1 MDKRFDHKKVE
12 QRIYKM
18 WEEGGY
24 FKPRNLDSGKKPF
37 TILLPPPNA
46 SGKMHIGN
54 VLMIAI
60 EDLMIRWHRMKGDPT
75 LWVPGT
81 DHAGFE
87 TQITFE
93 RKLKKEGKS
102 RFDYDR
108 QTLYQMIWEFVKA
121 NKGTIEKQIRRMG
134 ASVDWSRY
142 TFTLDPK
149 VIETVYKTFEKMYSD
164 GLIYRD
170 NYIVNYCPKCGTTF
184 ADLEIKHIER
194 KDPLY
199 YVRYPLIK
207 KDKNNEPDYL
217 VVATVR
223 PETIMVDTHLAV
235 HPKDKK
241 NAKWIGRKVKNPLT
255 DKEMEILGDNF
266 VDPEFG
272 TGIVK
277 LTPAHDKHD
286 WEVGLKHHLPVI
298 SMLDMN
304 GRLTKEAGEFAG
316 LKVKEARKRVVEKLE
331 SKNLI
336 EKIDENYKHAVAVC
350 YKGGHDIEPMVL
362 PNWFVKV
369 DSLKK
374 PAHEVVKTGK
384 VKIFPK
390 WQEITYHRW
399 MEEMRDWPISRQVV
413 WGIRIPV
420 WYRVGNQSQNTNA
433 GPTMTKQ
440 SATSDKNKKI
450 RVVFKNKAGEVVS
463 GEIGKLLE
471 KYSIKEIKE
480 GLQNLIAP
488 KEAEFVISKDDPGEE
503 YLPETDT
510 FDTWFSSGHWPLVTL
525 GYPDGEDFKYFY
537 PTSVLETGWEIIRF
551 WVSRMIMFGIYL
563 TGKEPFKYVYLHG
576 LVRARDGRKMSKSLG
591 NIIDPEEYMDK
602 YGVDALR
609 MGLISGTATG
619 KDFSFPH
626 DKVVAYRNFANKIW
640 NMARFMELMFDQWGK
655 SVPFYNQKVAKKL
668 TTEDK
673 EILSKLETTVKQV
686 NQNLEKFR
694 FAQAGEIIYHFLWD
708 DVANVYIENVK
719 QRKDKEVALSVLRHV
734 FINGI
739 KLLHP
744 FMPFVTEAI
753 WEHIPGIFEPPYH
766 KEPLIISSWPDE
778 RVNQVH

>member
-1 MDKRFDHKKVE
+1 MDKKFDHKKVE
-12 QRIYKM
+12 KEIYQM
-18 WEEGGY
+18 WERGDY

-37 TILLPPPNA
+37 TIVLPPPNA

-102 RFDYDR
+102 RFNFDR
-108 QTLYQMIWEFVKA
+108 QTLYQMIWDFVQA
-121 NKGTIEKQIRRMG
+121 NKDQIETQIRQMG

-149 VIETVYKTFEKMYSD
+149 VIKTVYDTFEKMYKE
-164 GLIYRD
+164 GLVYRD

-184 ADLEIKHIER
+184 ADLEIKHVER

-199 YVRYPLIK
+199 YIRYPLL
-207 KDKNNEPDYL
+207 DRQEGEPEYL

-241 NAKWIGRKVKNPLT
+241 NAQWIGRKVKNPLT
-255 DKEMEILGDNF
+255 DKPMEILGDRF

-286 WEVGLKHHLPVI
+286 WEVGLKHKLPVI

-304 GRLTKEAGEFAG
+304 GRLTEVAGEFAG
-316 LKVKEARKRVVEKLE
+316 MKVKVAREAVMKKLTEKGLVEKVDKDYE
-331 SKNLI
+331 HK
-336 EKIDENYKHAVAVC
+336 VAVC

-369 DSLKK
+369 DKLKQ
-374 PAHEVVKTGK
+374 PAYEAVKTGK

-390 WQEITYHRW
+390 WQEITYYRW

-420 WYRVGNQSQNTNA
+420 WYRIKPLASSLLPLANQ
-433 GPTMTKQ
+433 
-440 SATSDKNKKI
+440 KI
-450 RVVFKNKAGEVVS
+450 RVVFKNEKGEVVS
-463 GEIGKLLE
+463 GEVGELL
-471 KYSIKEIKE
+471 KIYSVKEIKE
-480 GLQNLIAP
+480 GLQSLIAP
-488 KEAEFVISKDDPGEE
+488 KEAKFVISRDDPGDD

-563 TGKEPFKYVYLHG
+563 TGKVPFEYVYLHG

-591 NIIDPEEYMDK
+591 NIIDPEEYMEK

-619 KDFSFPH
+619 KDFRFPH

-640 NMARFMELMFDQWGK
+640 NMTRFMQIMFERWGK
-655 SVPFYNQKVAKKL
+655 EVPFYNEGLNLKK
-668 TTEDK
+668 EDK
-673 EILSKLETTVKQV
+673 QILAELEKTIKQV
-686 NQNLEKFR
+686 DSDLEKFR
-694 FAQAGEIIYHFLWD
+694 FAQAGEVIYHFLWD
-708 DVANVYIENVK
+708 QVASFYIEAI
-719 QRKDKEVALSVLRHV
+719 KDREDMDVALSVLRHV

-744 FMPFVTEAI
+744 FMPFVTEAV
-753 WEHIPGIFEPPYH
+753 WKQIPGAFEKPY
-766 KEPLIISSWPDE
+766 KYEPLVVSEWPKVSSC
-778 RVNQVH
+778 

>member
-1 MDKRFDHKKVE
+1 MEKRFDHK
-12 QRIYKM
+12 RIEKEIYEM
-18 WEEGGY
+18 WEKGGY
-24 FKPRNLDSGKKPF
+24 FKPRNLDSNKKPF

-46 SGKMHIGN
+46 SGKMHTGN

-102 RFDYDR
+102 RFNYDR
-108 QTLYQMIWEFVKA
+108 KTLYNMIWDFVQKNRGA
-121 NKGTIEKQIRRMG
+121 IEKQIRQMG

-149 VIETVYKTFEKMYSD
+149 VIKTVYDTFEKMYKD

-184 ADLEIKHIER
+184 ADLEIKHVER

-199 YVRYPLIK
+199 YVRYPLLSPK
-207 KDKNNEPDYL
+207 KGEPKYL

-235 HPKDKK
+235 HPKDEK
-241 NAKWIGRKVKNPLT
+241 NKGWIGRKVKNPLT
-255 DKEMEILGDNF
+255 GRTMEILGDSF

-286 WEVGLKHHLPVI
+286 WEVGLKHNLPVVP
-298 SMLDMN
+298 MLDMN
-304 GRLTKEAGEFAG
+304 GRLTKETGEFAG
-316 LKVKEARKRVVEKLE
+316 LKVKLAREKVVEKL
-331 SKNLI
+331 KAKGLM
-336 EKIDENYKHAVAVC
+336 EKIDETYNHSVAVC

-369 DSLKK
+369 ASLKK
-374 PAHEVVKTGK
+374 PAHEAVKKGK

-390 WQEITYHRW
+390 WQEVTYHRW

-420 WYRVGNQSQNTNA
+420 WYKISDQGSVIRDQN
-433 GPTMTKQ
+433 KR
-440 SATSDKNKKI
+440 I
-450 RVVFKNKAGEVVS
+450 RVVFKNQAGEVVS
-463 GEIGKLLE
+463 GEVGKLLE
-471 KYSIKEIKE
+471 KYSVKEIKE
-480 GLQNLIAP
+480 GLQSLIAP
-488 KEAEFVISKDDPGEE
+488 KGAEFLISRDDPGDD

-510 FDTWFSSGHWPLVTL
+510 FDTWFSSGQWPLVTL
-525 GYPDGEDFKYFY
+525 GYPDGEDFKRFY

-563 TGKEPFKYVYLHG
+563 TGEVPFEYVYLHG

-591 NIIDPEEYMDK
+591 NIIDPAEYMEK

-619 KDFSFPH
+619 KDFRFPH
-626 DKVVAYRNFANKIW
+626 DKILAYRNFANKVW
-640 NMARFMELMFDQWGK
+640 NMTRFMQLMFAEQGQK
-655 SVPFYNQKVAKKL
+655 VPFYDQEIKQKLKP
-668 TTEDK
+668 EDRK
-673 EILSKLETTVKQV
+673 ILNELKMTIKQV
-686 NQNLEKFR
+686 NRDLEKFR
-694 FAQAGEIIYHFLWD
+694 FAQAGEAIYHFLWD
-708 DVANVYIENVK
+708 EVASFYIERVK
-719 QRKDKEVALSVLRHV
+719 EREDKKTALAVLRHV

-744 FMPFVTEAI
+744 FMPFVTEAV
-753 WEHIPGIFEPPYH
+753 WEQIPGIFEPPFK
-766 KEPLIISSWPDE
+766 KEPLIISPWPDE
-778 RVNQVH
+778 EID